1 MHLRVLFKAGLL
13 IVALQFSQF
22 LHGQTRS
29 GGPKIKTIIVDA
41 GHGGTDA
48 GARGRYSTEAQI
60 TLQIALKLEEKL
72 KEQLPDT
79 RIVMT
84 RRTDIF
90 HNVREKANIA
100 NSNGGDLFVCVHVNA
115 APAIKHREL
124 VNYKTVTTYTGKGK
138 KRKKVTKKVPV
149 YRNWTTPNPRYGTS
163 TYVFAADR
171 IDEKASGIL
180 DDERFESESEVVDVP
195 DPSSPEAMIKARLW
209 SQKFFKSSVRLASM
223 IESEFTEVGRKSLGV
238 LQRNEKGIWVLQAT
252 NMPAVLVETGFIT
265 NQEEEDYLNS
275 DKGQHEISDA
285 ITKAVVNYKNLVDAP
300 KPIGATGQN
309 QKKEL
314 PEPQKNSGSAARPEA
329 LMPSGT
335 KKGETKL

>member
-1 MHLRVLFKAGLL
+1 MHLRVLFKACVL
-13 IVALQFSQF
+13 ILALHSGQI
-22 LHGQTRS
+22 LHAQTRA

-41 GHGGTDA
+41 GHGGTDV

-84 RRTDIF
+84 RRTDVF
-90 HNVREKANIA
+90 HNVKEKANIA

-115 APAIKHREL
+115 APPIKHREL
-124 VNYKTVTTYTGKGK
+124 LKYKTVTYYSGKGS
-138 KRKKVTKKVPV
+138 KRKKLTKKVPV
-149 YRNWTTPNPRYGTS
+149 YRNWTTPNPRFGTS

-180 DDERFESESEVVDVP
+180 DDERFESASEVVDVP
-195 DPSSPEAMIKARLW
+195 DPQSPEAMIKARLW

-285 ITKAVVNYKNLVDAP
+285 ITKAVVNYKNMVDAP
-300 KPIGATGQN
+300 KSMGAAGFKTEKN
-309 QKKEL
+309 ET
-314 PEPQKNSGSAARPEA
+314 PESPNNAGNNSGPEA
-329 LMPSGT
+329 VMPAAT
-335 KKGETKL
+335 KKL

>member
-1 MHLRVLFKAGLL
+1 MHLREVLKAGLFIL
-13 IVALQFSQF
+13 ALHWSQY
-22 LHGQTRS
+22 LPAQTRAM
-29 GGPKIKTIIVDA
+29 GPKIKTIIVDA
-41 GHGGTDA
+41 GHGGSDA

-90 HNVREKANIA
+90 HNVKEKANIA
-100 NSNGGDLFVCVHVNA
+100 NTNGGDLFVCVHVNA
-115 APAIKHREL
+115 APPIKHREL
-124 VNYKTVTTYTGKGK
+124 VNYKTVTYYTGKGK
-138 KRKKVTKKVPV
+138 KRKKQTKKVPV

-195 DPSSPEAMIKARLW
+195 DPQSPEAMIKARLW

-223 IESEFTEVGRKSLGV
+223 IENEFTQAGRNSLGV

-285 ITKAVVNYKNLVDAP
+285 ITKAVVSYKNMVDAP
-300 KPIGATGQN
+300 KPMGATGMYN
-309 QKKEL
+309 QKKET
-314 PEPQKNSGSAARPEA
+314 PEPQRSTQTKPEA
-329 LMPSGT
+329 VMPSVN
-335 KKGETKL
+335 KKAASKL